1 MAGKFAMVV
10 SILRSLTL
18 KKKLISV
25 PALALGL
32 SMLASGQAGTAP
44 TKVGIIHIQ
53 NAILATKDG
62 QKAAGDLQT
71 KFGPTKTQIDKMQSD
86 VLQVEDKLK
95 KGSQTLSEDARQQLM
110 RDRDQKATALK
121 RATEDA
127 QAEVEQ
133 EEGKIMQEL
142 GQRVMQVVAKY
153 ATDNGFA
160 IILDVSSQQ
169 TPVLW
174 AANGI
179 DITKE
184 IVDLY
189 DKNAPTPP
197 AKPATGA
204 PSTSAPA
211 ARPPAAAP
219 PKPTTPPA
227 TKKQ

>member
-1 MAGKFAMVV
+1 M
-10 SILRSLTL
+10 
-18 KKKLISV
+18 KKKLIYL
-25 PALALGL
+25 PALAVGL
-32 SMLASGQAGTAP
+32 TMLANAQGASGVPA
-44 TKVGIIHIQ
+44 KVGIIHIQ

-62 QKAAGDLQT
+62 QKAANDLQQ
-71 KFGPTKTQIDKMQSD
+71 KFAPTKSQIDKMQND

-95 KGSQTLSEDARQQLM
+95 KGSQTLSDDARQQLM

-184 IVDLY
+184 IVDMY
-189 DKNAPTPP
+189 DKNAPAPSAAPKSSAAPP
-197 AKPATGA
+197 AA
-204 PSTSAPA
+204 APA
-211 ARPPAAAP
+211 ARPAAPAPKPAAP
-219 PKPTTPPA
+219 PA
-227 TKKQ
+227 KKQ

>member
-1 MAGKFAMVV
+1 
-10 SILRSLTL
+10 L
-18 KKKLISV
+18 KKTLISMPV
-25 PALALGL
+25 LALGIT
-32 SMLASGQAGTAP
+32 MLANAQAAPTP

-53 NAILATKDG
+53 NAILATKEG
-62 QKAAGDLQT
+62 QKAANDLQS
-71 KFGPTKTQIDKMQSD
+71 KFGPTKAQIDKMQSD
-86 VLQVEDKLK
+86 VLAVEDKLK
-95 KGSQTLSEDARQQLM
+95 KGSQTLSDDARQQLM

-160 IILDVSSQQ
+160 IIIDVSSQQ

-189 DKNAPTPP
+189 DKNAPAATSAPKPGSSATPP
-197 AKPATGA
+197 AAVPATK
-204 PSTSAPA
+204 PSIPA
-211 ARPPAAAP
+211 ARPAAP
-219 PKPTTPPA
+219 PA
-227 TKKQ
+227 KKQ

>member
-1 MAGKFAMVV
+1 
-10 SILRSLTL
+10 L
-18 KKKLISV
+18 KTKLISMS
-25 PALALGL
+25 ALALGIT
-32 SMLASGQAGTAP
+32 MLANAQAASTP

-62 QKAAGDLQT
+62 QKAANDLQS
-71 KFGPTKTQIDKMQSD
+71 KFGPTKAQIDKMQSE
-86 VLQVEDKLK
+86 VVSVEDKIK
-95 KGSQTLSEDARQQLM
+95 KGSQTLSDDARQQLM

-160 IILDVSSQQ
+160 IIIDVSSQQ

-189 DKNAPTPP
+189 DKNAPAATSAPKPGSSATPP
-197 AKPATGA
+197 AAVPATK
-204 PSTSAPA
+204 PSIPA
-211 ARPPAAAP
+211 ARPAAP
-219 PKPTTPPA
+219 PA
-227 TKKQ
+227 KKQ

>member
-1 MAGKFAMVV
+1 M
-10 SILRSLTL
+10 
-18 KKKLISV
+18 KKKFISMPV
-25 PALALGL
+25 LALGIT
-32 SMLASGQAGTAP
+32 MLANAQAASTP

-62 QKAAGDLQT
+62 QKAANDLQT
-71 KFGPTKTQIDKMQSD
+71 KFSPTKAQIDKMNSD
-86 VLQVEDKLK
+86 VLAVEDKLK
-95 KGSQTLSEDARQQLM
+95 KGSQTLSDDARQQLM

-160 IILDVSSQQ
+160 IIIDVSSQQ

-189 DKNAPTPP
+189 DKNAPAAGAAP
-197 AKPATGA
+197 KPSAGGA
-204 PSTSAPA
+204 
-211 ARPPAAAP
+211 PPAAAP
-219 PKPTTPPA
+219 KPTATPATRPPA
-227 TKKQ
+227 PPAKK

>member
-1 MAGKFAMVV
+1 MDTHEFDNPAYTANDLQQKF
-10 SILRSLTL
+10 
-18 KKKLISV
+18 
-25 PALALGL
+25 
-32 SMLASGQAGTAP
+32 AP
-44 TKVGIIHIQ
+44 TKS
-53 NAILATKDG
+53 
-62 QKAAGDLQT
+62 
-71 KFGPTKTQIDKMQSD
+71 QIDKMQNE

-95 KGSQTLSEDARQQLM
+95 KGSQTLSDDARQSLM

-142 GQRVMQVVAKY
+142 GQRIMQVVAKY
-153 ATDNGFA
+153 ATDNAFA

-184 IVDLY
+184 VVDLY
-189 DKNAPTPP
+189 DKNAPTAGAAPP
-197 AKPATGA
+197 AGA
-204 PSTSAPA
+204 RPSGAAPA
-211 ARPPAAAP
+211 AAPAAKPPAAAP
-219 PKPTTPPA
+219 KPVAPPTPPA
-227 TKKQ
+227 KKP

>member
-1 MAGKFAMVV
+1 
-10 SILRSLTL
+10 
-18 KKKLISV
+18 
-25 PALALGL
+25 
-32 SMLASGQAGTAP
+32 
-44 TKVGIIHIQ
+44 
-53 NAILATKDG
+53 
-62 QKAAGDLQT
+62 
-71 KFGPTKTQIDKMQSD
+71 MQSD

-95 KGSQTLSEDARQQLM
+95 KGSQTLSDDARQQLM

-160 IILDVSSQQ
+160 IIIDVSSQQ

-189 DKNAPTPP
+189 DKNAPAAAAAPASKPSASAAPARDAGSQARLPLRRRDLPAPP
-197 AKPATGA
+197 AK
-204 PSTSAPA
+204 
-211 ARPPAAAP
+211 
-219 PKPTTPPA
+219 KP
-227 TKKQ
+227 

>member
-1 MAGKFAMVV
+1 
-10 SILRSLTL
+10 L
-18 KKKLISV
+18 KKTLISL
-25 PALALGL
+25 PALVLGIT
-32 SMLASGQAGTAP
+32 MLANAQAATTP

-53 NAILATKDG
+53 NCILATKDG
-62 QKAAGDLQT
+62 QKAANDLQS
-71 KFGPTKTQIDKMQSD
+71 KFSPTKSQIDKMQND

-95 KGSQTLSEDARQQLM
+95 KGSQTLSDDARQQLM

-133 EEGKIMQEL
+133 EEGKLMQEL

-153 ATDNGFA
+153 ANDNGFA
-160 IILDVSSQQ
+160 IIIDVSSQQ

-189 DKNAPTPP
+189 DKNAPAAAAP
-197 AKPATGA
+197 APKSSTGA
-204 PSTSAPA
+204 APAPA
-211 ARPPAAAP
+211 APAPKPAGTPAVRPPAP
-219 PKPTTPPA
+219 PVKKP
-227 TKKQ
+227 

>member
-1 MAGKFAMVV
+1 
-10 SILRSLTL
+10 L
-18 KKKLISV
+18 KKTLISL
-25 PALALGL
+25 PALALGIT
-32 SMLASGQAGTAP
+32 MLANAQAATTP

-62 QKAAGDLQT
+62 QKAANELQS
-71 KFGPTKTQIDKMQSD
+71 KFSPTKSQIDKMQND

-95 KGSQTLSEDARQQLM
+95 KGSQTLSDDARQQLM

-153 ATDNGFA
+153 ANDNGFA
-160 IILDVSSQQ
+160 IIIDVSSQQ

-189 DKNAPTPP
+189 DKNAPAASAP
-197 AKPATGA
+197 ASK
-204 PSTSAPA
+204 PSTSAAPA
-211 ARPPAAAP
+211 APAPKPAAAP
-219 PKPTTPPA
+219 PARPAAPPA
-227 TKKQ
+227 KKP

>member
-1 MAGKFAMVV
+1 M
-10 SILRSLTL
+10 
-18 KKKLISV
+18 KKTLISL
-25 PALALGL
+25 PAMALGM
-32 SMLASGQAGTAP
+32 SMLANAQAATTTP

-62 QKAAGDLQT
+62 QKAANALQS
-71 KFGPTKTQIDKMQSD
+71 KFSPTKSQIDKMQND

-95 KGSQTLSEDARQQLM
+95 KGSQTLSDEARQQLM

-153 ATDNGFA
+153 ANENGFA
-160 IILDVSSQQ
+160 IIIDVSSQQ

-189 DKNAPTPP
+189 DKNAPAATAPATKPSSSAAPGIAAPAPRPATSPAVRAPAPP
-197 AKPATGA
+197 AK
-204 PSTSAPA
+204 
-211 ARPPAAAP
+211 
-219 PKPTTPPA
+219 KP
-227 TKKQ
+227 

>member
-1 MAGKFAMVV
+1 
-10 SILRSLTL
+10 L
-18 KKKLISV
+18 KKTLISL
-25 PALALGL
+25 PALALGIT
-32 SMLASGQAGTAP
+32 MFANAQAATTP

-62 QKAAGDLQT
+62 QKAANDLQS
-71 KFGPTKTQIDKMQSD
+71 KFSPTKSQIDKMQND

-95 KGSQTLSEDARQQLM
+95 KGSQTLSDDARQQLM

-153 ATDNGFA
+153 ANDNGFA
-160 IILDVSSQQ
+160 IIIDVSSQQ

-189 DKNAPTPP
+189 DKNAPAAGAPAPKSSTSTAPP
-197 AKPATGA
+197 A
-204 PSTSAPA
+204 
-211 ARPPAAAP
+211 
-219 PKPTTPPA
+219 PPA
-227 TKKQ
+227 TKPAATPAVRPPVPPAKKP

>member
-1 MAGKFAMVV
+1 
-10 SILRSLTL
+10 L
-18 KKKLISV
+18 KTKLISMS
-25 PALALGL
+25 ALALGIT
-32 SMLASGQAGTAP
+32 MLANAQAASTP

-62 QKAAGDLQT
+62 QKAANDLQS
-71 KFGPTKTQIDKMQSD
+71 KFGPTKAQIDKMQSE
-86 VLQVEDKLK
+86 VVSVEDKIK
-95 KGSQTLSEDARQQLM
+95 KGSQTLSDDARQQLM

-160 IILDVSSQQ
+160 IIIDVSSQQ

-184 IVDLY
+184 IVDMY
-189 DKNAPTPP
+189 DKNAPAAGAAAPKSSTSAAPPP
-197 AKPATGA
+197 AAAPAPKPAT
-204 PSTSAPA
+204 PA
-211 ARPPAAAP
+211 ARPPA
-219 PKPTTPPA
+219 PPA
-227 TKKQ
+227 KKQ

>member
-1 MAGKFAMVV
+1 MVV
-10 SILRSLTL
+10 SNLRSSTL
-18 KKKLISV
+18 KKTLISL
-25 PALALGL
+25 PALALGIT
-32 SMLASGQAGTAP
+32 MLANAQAATTP

-62 QKAAGDLQT
+62 QKAANELQT
-71 KFGPTKTQIDKMQSD
+71 KFSPTKSQIDKMQND

-95 KGSQTLSEDARQQLM
+95 KGSQTLSDDARQQLM

-153 ATDNGFA
+153 ANDNGFA
-160 IILDVSSQQ
+160 IIIDVSSQQ

-189 DKNAPTPP
+189 DKNAPAASAP
-197 AKPATGA
+197 ASK
-204 PSTSAPA
+204 PSTSAAPA
-211 ARPPAAAP
+211 APSPKPAAAP
-219 PKPTTPPA
+219 PARPAAPPA
-227 TKKQ
+227 KKP

>member
-1 MAGKFAMVV
+1 MLV
-10 SILRSLTL
+10 SILRSFTL
-18 KKKLISV
+18 NKKLIYV
-25 PALALGL
+25 PAFALGVA
-32 SMLASGQAGTAP
+32 MLANAQAASTP
-44 TKVGIIHIQ
+44 TKIGIIHIQ

-62 QKAAGDLQT
+62 QKAANDLQS
-71 KFGPTKTQIDKMQSD
+71 KFGPTKSQIDKMQND
-86 VLQVEDKLK
+86 VAQVEDKLK
-95 KGSQTLSEDARQQLM
+95 KGSQTLSDDARTQLM
-110 RDRDQKATALK
+110 RERDQKATALK

-142 GQRVMQVVAKY
+142 GQRLMQVLSKY

-160 IILDVSSQQ
+160 IIIDVSSQQ

-189 DKNAPTPP
+189 DKNGPAAATP
-197 AKPATGA
+197 AKPAGTL
-204 PSTSAPA
+204 
-211 ARPPAAAP
+211 PPAAAP
-219 PKPTTPPA
+219 ATPKPAAPKPPVPPA
-227 TKKQ
+227 KKP

>member
-1 MAGKFAMVV
+1 M
-10 SILRSLTL
+10 
-18 KKKLISV
+18 KKTLISL
-25 PALALGL
+25 PALALGI
-32 SMLASGQAGTAP
+32 SMLANAQAATTP

-62 QKAAGDLQT
+62 QKAANDLQT
-71 KFGPTKTQIDKMQSD
+71 KFSPTKSQIDKMQAD
-86 VLQVEDKLK
+86 VQQVEDKLK
-95 KGSQTLSEDARQQLM
+95 KGSQTLSDDARQQLM

-153 ATDNGFA
+153 ANDNGFA
-160 IILDVSSQQ
+160 IIIDVSSQQ

-189 DKNAPTPP
+189 DKNAPAATAAPKPGTVPAATMPKPAATPAPKPAAPP
-197 AKPATGA
+197 AK
-204 PSTSAPA
+204 
-211 ARPPAAAP
+211 
-219 PKPTTPPA
+219 KP
-227 TKKQ
+227 

>member
-1 MAGKFAMVV
+1 M
-10 SILRSLTL
+10 
-18 KKKLISV
+18 KKTLISM
-25 PALALGL
+25 PALALCMN
-32 SMLASGQAGTAP
+32 MLANAQAAP
-44 TKVGIIHIQ
+44 TPTKIGIIHIQ

-62 QKAAGDLQT
+62 QKAANDLQT
-71 KFGPTKTQIDKMQSD
+71 KFGPTKASIDKMQSE
-86 VLQVEDKLK
+86 VVAVEDKLK
-95 KGSQTLSEDARQQLM
+95 KGSQTLSDDARQQLM

-133 EEGKIMQEL
+133 EEGKLMQEL

-160 IILDVSSQQ
+160 IIIDVSSQQ

-189 DKNAPTPP
+189 DKNAPAATPKASTSTTP
-197 AKPATGA
+197 APATGTPAPKPAT
-204 PSTSAPA
+204 PA
-211 ARPPAAAP
+211 ARPPA
-219 PKPTTPPA
+219 PPA
-227 TKKQ
+227 KKQ

>member
-1 MAGKFAMVV
+1 
-10 SILRSLTL
+10 L
-18 KKKLISV
+18 KKTLISL
-25 PALALGL
+25 PALALGIT
-32 SMLASGQAGTAP
+32 MLANAQAATTP
-44 TKVGIIHIQ
+44 SKVGIIHIQ

-62 QKAAGDLQT
+62 QKAANDLQT
-71 KFGPTKTQIDKMQSD
+71 KFSPTKSQIDKMQND

-95 KGSQTLSEDARQQLM
+95 KGSQTLSDEARQQLM

-153 ATDNGFA
+153 ANDNGFA
-160 IILDVSSQQ
+160 IIIDVSSQQ

-189 DKNAPTPP
+189 DKNAPAAGSAPKPSSSGVP
-197 AKPATGA
+197 ATTAPKPAA
-204 PSTSAPA
+204 APA
-211 ARPPAAAP
+211 ARPPA
-219 PKPTTPPA
+219 PPA
-227 TKKQ
+227 KKQ

>member
-1 MAGKFAMVV
+1 MNK
-10 SILRSLTL
+10 T
-18 KKKLISV
+18 LISLPV
-25 PALALGL
+25 LALGL
-32 SMLASGQAGTAP
+32 AMGANAQAAATPA
-44 TKVGIIHIQ
+44 KIGIIHIQ

-62 QKAAGDLQT
+62 QKAATDLQA
-71 KFGPTKTQIDKMQSD
+71 KFGPTKSQIDKMQSE
-86 VLQVEDKLK
+86 VMQVEDKLK
-95 KGSQTLSEDARQQLM
+95 KGSQTLSDDARTQLM
-110 RDRDQKATALK
+110 RERDQKATALK

-153 ATDNGFA
+153 ATDNGYA
-160 IILDVSSQQ
+160 IIIDVSSQQ

-189 DKNAPTPP
+189 DKNAP
-197 AKPATGA
+197 AASKPATSGA
-204 PSTSAPA
+204 PPAGTTPRPVTSA
-211 ARPPAAAP
+211 PPAAAP
-219 PKPTTPPA
+219 AAKPPVPAPKPATPPA
-227 TKKQ
+227 KKP

>member
-1 MAGKFAMVV
+1 
-10 SILRSLTL
+10 L
-18 KKKLISV
+18 KKTLISL
-25 PALALGL
+25 PALALGI
-32 SMLASGQAGTAP
+32 SMLANAQAATTP

-62 QKAAGDLQT
+62 QKAANDLQT
-71 KFGPTKTQIDKMQSD
+71 KFSPTKSQIDKMQAD

-153 ATDNGFA
+153 ANDNGFA
-160 IILDVSSQQ
+160 IIIDVSSQQ

-189 DKNAPTPP
+189 DKNAPAAAAP
-197 AKPATGA
+197 KPGSSGVPT
-204 PSTSAPA
+204 TTAPA
-211 ARPPAAAP
+211 PKPAAAP
-219 PKPTTPPA
+219 PVRPPA
-227 TKKQ
+227 PPAKKP

>member
-1 MAGKFAMVV
+1 MKKTL
-10 SILRSLTL
+10 ILIPS
-18 KKKLISV
+18 
-25 PALALGL
+25 LALGMT
-32 SMLASGQAGTAP
+32 MLAHAQAAATPA
-44 TKVGIIHIQ
+44 KVGIIHIQ

-62 QKAAGDLQT
+62 QKAANDLQS
-71 KFGPTKTQIDKMQSD
+71 KFGPTKSQIDKMQNE

-95 KGSQTLSEDARQQLM
+95 KGSQTLSDDARQSLM

-169 TPVLW
+169 TPFLW

-184 IVDLY
+184 VVDLY
-189 DKNAPTPP
+189 DKNAPAPAPAAAKPSAGSAPPAATPAPKPLAPAAKPAAPAAKPPAPP
-197 AKPATGA
+197 AK
-204 PSTSAPA
+204 
-211 ARPPAAAP
+211 
-219 PKPTTPPA
+219 KP
-227 TKKQ
+227 

>member
-1 MAGKFAMVV
+1 MVV
-10 SILRSLTL
+10 SNLRSCTL
-18 KKKLISV
+18 KKTLISL
-25 PALALGL
+25 PALALGI
-32 SMLASGQAGTAP
+32 SMLANAQAATTP

-62 QKAAGDLQT
+62 QKAANELQS
-71 KFGPTKTQIDKMQSD
+71 KFGPTKSQIDKMQSD

-153 ATDNGFA
+153 ANDNGFA
-160 IILDVSSQQ
+160 IIIDVSSQQ

-184 IVDLY
+184 IVDMY
-189 DKNAPTPP
+189 DKNAPAATTGP
-197 AKPATGA
+197 APKA
-204 PSTSAPA
+204 STSAAPA
-211 ARPPAAAP
+211 
-219 PKPTTPPA
+219 
-227 TKKQ
+227 

>member
-1 MAGKFAMVV
+1 
-10 SILRSLTL
+10 L
-18 KKKLISV
+18 KTKLIFL
-25 PALALGL
+25 PTLALGIT
-32 SMLASGQAGTAP
+32 MLANAQAATTP

-62 QKAAGDLQT
+62 QKAANDLQS
-71 KFGPTKTQIDKMQSD
+71 KFGPTKSQIDKMQND

-95 KGSQTLSEDARQQLM
+95 KGSQTLSDDARQQLM

-153 ATDNGFA
+153 ANDNGFA
-160 IILDVSSQQ
+160 IIIDVSSQQ

-189 DKNAPTPP
+189 DKNAPAAGAAAPKPGSSAAP
-197 AKPATGA
+197 AGTMPKPAVA
-204 PSTSAPA
+204 PTPK
-211 ARPPAAAP
+211 PAAAP
-219 PKPTTPPA
+219 TPKPAAPPA
-227 TKKQ
+227 KKP

>member
-1 MAGKFAMVV
+1 
-10 SILRSLTL
+10 L
-18 KKKLISV
+18 KKNLIFMS
-25 PALALGL
+25 ALALAVN
-32 SMLASGQAGTAP
+32 MLANAQAAPTP

-62 QKAAGDLQT
+62 QKAANELQT
-71 KFGPTKTQIDKMQSD
+71 KFSPTKAQIDKMQND
-86 VLQVEDKLK
+86 VLAVEDKLK
-95 KGSQTLSEDARQQLM
+95 KGSQAMSDDARQQLM

-160 IILDVSSQQ
+160 IIIDVSSQQ

-189 DKNAPTPP
+189 DKNAPAATAAPKPGAAAPAPASSAPKTPAPATRAPAPPP
-197 AKPATGA
+197 AK
-204 PSTSAPA
+204 
-211 ARPPAAAP
+211 
-219 PKPTTPPA
+219 K
-227 TKKQ
+227 